1 MVNRVLHN
9 NCTIR
14 AKLADFYKSEILIAD
29 ARFWQVCRALL
40 TNPIELLALNIQ
52 AQYYKKNCSQNST
65 LFTSRRHR
73 TLTLRKVFLSTKL
86 NVSLAIYASCNPSKA
101 KLVKQITKIYTRLTL
116 LMYILCKAPAQQK
129 RHCEHAN

>member
-65 LFTSRRHR
+65 LYNKQKTSNTH
-73 TLTLRKVFLSTKL
+73 LTQSFP
-86 NVSLAIYASCNPSKA
+86 IY
-101 KLVKQITKIYTRLTL
+101 
-116 LMYILCKAPAQQK
+116 
-129 RHCEHAN
+129 